1 MAKTLGFIGLGA
13 MGFPMARSILK
24 KGPEKLLVYD
34 VMPGKADS
42 LAAEGALA
50 APSDVA
56 VMEAADLLF
65 LCLPTNALV
74 EQALDKAIQHMKSG
88 SCVVDFSSTAPGIVQ
103 AASKAAK
110 AKGLMVVD
118 APVSGGSWGAEAGT
132 LAVMCGGEEAAFAL
146 AEPYLKR
153 VGSTVS
159 HLGPSGA
166 GDLTKII
173 NNMLV
178 GIHLDALA
186 EGLAFAKKAGLDP
199 NKVFE
204 AIRHGFAGS
213 AVMEAKAPLM
223 LSHDFEPRARL
234 AVHLKDLDNARQTAR
249 ALGVSIPLSETARQ
263 HMAALCGQGRQDLD
277 QAAMVLGHEERMGV
291 DISAQ

>member
-1 MAKTLGFIGLGA
+1 
-13 MGFPMARSILK
+13 
-24 KGPEKLLVYD
+24 
-34 VMPGKADS
+34 
-42 LAAEGALA
+42 
-50 APSDVA
+50 
-56 VMEAADLLF
+56 
-65 LCLPTNALV
+65 
-74 EQALDKAIQHMKSG
+74 
-88 SCVVDFSSTAPGIVQ
+88 
-103 AASKAAK
+103 
-110 AKGLMVVD
+110 
-118 APVSGGSWGAEAGT
+118 
-132 LAVMCGGEEAAFAL
+132 MCGGEEAAFAL

-213 AVMEAKAPLM
+213 AVMEAKAP
-223 LSHDFEPRARL
+223 
-234 AVHLKDLDNARQTAR
+234 
-249 ALGVSIPLSETARQ
+249 
-263 HMAALCGQGRQDLD
+263 
-277 QAAMVLGHEERMGV
+277 
-291 DISAQ
+291 

>member
-88 SCVVDFSSTAPGIVQ
+88 GCVVDFSSTAPGIVQ

-110 AKGLMVVD
+110 AKRFDGGGC
-118 APVSGGSWGAEAGT
+118 PVSGGSWGRRRARWPSCA
-132 LAVMCGGEEAAFAL
+132 AAREAAFAL

-153 VGSTVS
+153 VVA
-159 HLGPSGA
+159 HRQPPGP
-166 GDLTKII
+166 
-173 NNMLV
+173 
-178 GIHLDALA
+178 
-186 EGLAFAKKAGLDP
+186 
-199 NKVFE
+199 
-204 AIRHGFAGS
+204 
-213 AVMEAKAPLM
+213 
-223 LSHDFEPRARL
+223 
-234 AVHLKDLDNARQTAR
+234 
-249 ALGVSIPLSETARQ
+249 
-263 HMAALCGQGRQDLD
+263 
-277 QAAMVLGHEERMGV
+277 
-291 DISAQ
+291 